1 MTHYNIQLRTE
12 DRVWETVT
20 VQSQDLEALRME
32 LAMFVGELL
41 RDHARQ
47 IWVDEE
53 WRVDVT
59 DEAGMILYVMQITA
73 SETAATMP
81 IKR

>member
-1 MTHYNIQLRTE
+1 LRI
-12 DRVWETVT
+12 
-20 VQSQDLEALRME
+20 E

-47 IWVDEE
+47 IWIDQD

-59 DEAGMILYVMQITA
+59 NEAGMIPYVMQITT
-73 SETAATMP
+73 SESAATMP